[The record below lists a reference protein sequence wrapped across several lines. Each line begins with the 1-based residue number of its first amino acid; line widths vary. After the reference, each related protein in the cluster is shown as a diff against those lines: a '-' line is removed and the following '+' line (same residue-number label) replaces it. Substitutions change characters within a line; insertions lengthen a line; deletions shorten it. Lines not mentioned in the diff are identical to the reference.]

1 MTTVHRTFAGAF
13 NYRSDVHGWGTQA
26 PSVSAVRPDRAN
38 PGITAAPWEGLY
50 LEVNEDAD
58 NTVDNPLPTEPELA
72 QFLASLMYGE

>member
-26 PSVSAVRPDRAN
+26 PSVSAVRPDGATPR
-38 PGITAAPWEGLY
+38 ITAAPWQGLY
-50 LEVNEDAD
+50 LEVNENAD
-58 NTVDNPLPTEPELA
+58 NTEGPLPTESELA